1 MNIHSELL
9 CFICN
14 SDSTI
19 CIHICDTERP
29 NSLFSFLPWC
39 SASQPSGGHVRV
51 LWLCLM
57 SRMSGDIQ
65 VPSEEVD
72 NYVKLFLS
80 SCNSFLNASKD
91 LKHWDDKDKE
101 DNKKSKKRKR
111 KRRTTYILYDVLVMC
126 DGSAPCF
133 SYVLLALNTFIIFLM
148 IFYHINNCI
157 GVQ

>member
-1 MNIHSELL
+1 MF
-9 CFICN
+9 C
-14 SDSTI
+14 
-19 CIHICDTERP
+19 
-29 NSLFSFLPWC
+29 
-39 SASQPSGGHVRV
+39 V
-51 LWLCLM
+51 CLM